1 MSNMMKCTL
10 RGSGRRSLVGLL
22 CSLACGLG
30 ACNPGVPASA
40 APDHPGADDLRRAL
54 HSGYATPKGRRQ
66 ECLARLVFDPSGDI
80 EWGISKRG
88 LSSGDKFR
96 FTATLPD
103 GQDYAA
109 MGDVSLVVLAPSDW
123 SDIVELVESQEAETA
138 VGIYYIKKE
147 IEIAK
152 RRINGLQE
160 LLDDPSKNR
169 NGEDL
174 STYPQGIADLKRQ
187 IAEYEAGIAKSPQY
201 SYRVDWGI
209 PQTLGYRAGS
219 SLYAFALRDGR
230 AYKFMSFGG
239 EGVPPFEERERAFRQ
254 MLHNFRPRKL
264 YEIPKEPGICFPYGF
279 VADDGKEHSR
289 IEVSMR
295 YKDRPGVI
303 YTISSAVVG
312 EHGVPGPEPAMI
324 QATAR
329 ASTGILAGAIAAGR
343 TVKTLGPRAVEI
355 GALPAWQGGIAMN
368 TADPGKPPVVSYS
381 IYTGTGGWPHS
392 RVLPNITVNLRSFT
406 REQEPDLP
414 ADPPSFDESIS
425 RLDQLIQSMRLR
437 PTQPLMPELAGLETA
452 DKR

>member
-1 MSNMMKCTL
+1 
-10 RGSGRRSLVGLL
+10 
-22 CSLACGLG
+22 
-30 ACNPGVPASA
+30 
-40 APDHPGADDLRRAL
+40 
-54 HSGYATPKGRRQ
+54 
-66 ECLARLVFDPSGDI
+66 VFDLSGDI
-80 EWGISKRG
+80 EWGISKPG
-88 LSSGDKFR
+88 LWSGDKFR
-96 FTATLPD
+96 FTSTLPD
-103 GQDYAA
+103 GQDHAG
-109 MGDVSLVVLAPSDW
+109 MGYVSLVVLAPADW
-123 SDIVELVESQEAETA
+123 SDIVELVESREAATHNGVRGMKE
-138 VGIYYIKKE
+138 E
-147 IEIAK
+147 IETNQRLID
-152 RRINGLQE
+152 RLQSV
-160 LLDDPSKNR
+160 LDDPSRNR
-169 NGEDL
+169 NGNDL
-174 STYPQGIADLKRQ
+174 STYPEKIADFKRQ
-187 IAEYEAGIAKSPQY
+187 IAEYEEGIAKSPHY

-219 SLYAFALRDGR
+219 ALYAFVLRDGR
-230 AYKFMSFGG
+230 AYKFMGLGG
-239 EGVPPFEERERAFRQ
+239 EGAPPFEERERAFRH
-254 MLHNFRPRKL
+254 MLHNFRSRKL
-264 YEIPKEPGICFPYGF
+264 YEIPQEPSICFPYGF

-312 EHGVPGPEPAMI
+312 EHGVPGSEPAMI

-343 TVKTLGPRAVEI
+343 TVRTLGPRAVKI

-381 IYTGTGGWPHS
+381 IYTGTGGWTHS

-414 ADPPSFDESIS
+414 ADPPPFDESIS
-425 RLDQLIQSMRLR
+425 RLDELIQSMRLR

>member
-1 MSNMMKCTL
+1 MTEKWTVSRSN
-10 RGSGRRSLVGLL
+10 RSALVGIL
-22 CSLACGLG
+22 CVLACGLG
-30 ACNPGVPASA
+30 ACNPSASASA
-40 APDHPGADDLRRAL
+40 APNRPGAEELRRAL
-54 HSGYATPKGRRQ
+54 HAGHATPKGRRQ
-66 ECLARLVFDPSGDI
+66 ECLARLVFDLSGDI
-80 EWGISKRG
+80 EWGISKPG
-88 LSSGDKFR
+88 LWSGDKFR

-103 GQDYAA
+103 GQDHAG
-109 MGDVSLVVLAPSDW
+109 MGYVSLVVLAPADW
-123 SDIVELVESQEAETA
+123 SDIVELVESREAATHNGVRRMKEA
-138 VGIYYIKKE
+138 IEVKKG
-147 IEIAK
+147 
-152 RRINGLQE
+152 RIDDLQE
-160 LLDDPSKNR
+160 LLDDPSKNI

-174 STYPQGIADLKRQ
+174 STYPQGIADLKRE
-187 IAEYEAGIAKSPQY
+187 IADYEARIVRSPHH
-201 SYRVDWGI
+201 SFRVDWGI

-219 SLYAFALRDGR
+219 ALYAFVLRDGR
-230 AYKFMSFGG
+230 AYKFMGLGG
-239 EGVPPFEERERAFRQ
+239 EGAPPFEERERAFRQ

-312 EHGVPGPEPAMI
+312 EHGVPGSEPAMT

-343 TVKTLGPRAVEI
+343 TVKTLGPRAVKI

-368 TADPGKPPVVSYS
+368 TADPGKPPVASYS

-392 RVLPNITVNLRSFT
+392 RVLPNIIVNLRSFT

-414 ADPPSFDESIS
+414 SDPPPFDESVS
-425 RLDQLIQSMRLR
+425 RLDALIQSMRLR
-437 PTQPLMPELAGLETA
+437 PTQPLMPELAGLEAA

>member
-1 MSNMMKCTL
+1 MTEKWTVSRSN
-10 RGSGRRSLVGLL
+10 RSALVGIL
-22 CSLACGLG
+22 CVLACGLG
-30 ACNPGVPASA
+30 ACNPSASASA
-40 APDHPGADDLRRAL
+40 APNRPGAEELRRAL
-54 HSGYATPKGRRQ
+54 HAGHATPKGRRQ
-66 ECLARLVFDPSGDI
+66 ECLARLVFDLSGDI
-80 EWGISKRG
+80 EWGISKPG
-88 LSSGDKFR
+88 LWSGDKFR

-103 GQDYAA
+103 GQDHAG
-109 MGDVSLVVLAPSDW
+109 MGYVSLVVLAPADW
-123 SDIVELVESQEAETA
+123 SDIVELVESREAATHNGVRRMKEA
-138 VGIYYIKKE
+138 IEVKKG
-147 IEIAK
+147 
-152 RRINGLQE
+152 RIDDLQE
-160 LLDDPSKNR
+160 LLDDPSKNI

-174 STYPQGIADLKRQ
+174 STYPQGIADLKRE
-187 IAEYEAGIAKSPQY
+187 IADYEARIVRSPHH
-201 SYRVDWGI
+201 SFRVDWGI

-219 SLYAFALRDGR
+219 ALYAFVLRDGR
-230 AYKFMSFGG
+230 AYKFMGLGG
-239 EGVPPFEERERAFRQ
+239 EGAPPFEERERAFRQ

-312 EHGVPGPEPAMI
+312 EQGVPGSEPAMT

-343 TVKTLGPRAVEI
+343 TVKTLGPRAVKI

-368 TADPGKPPVVSYS
+368 TADPGKPPVASYS

-392 RVLPNITVNLRSFT
+392 RVLPNIIVNLRSFT

-414 ADPPSFDESIS
+414 SDPPPFDESVS
-425 RLDQLIQSMRLR
+425 RLDALIQSMRLR
-437 PTQPLMPELAGLETA
+437 PTQPLMPELAGLEAA